1 MTAPIIISG
10 TTGELSERRWT
21 QYWGP
26 VKIAGQER
34 DECLASMA
42 NNEGLVINRECPQAW
57 LADVWA
63 AFTLILAG
71 GVPKATHTVVW
82 TFGRPTFTLIPN
94 PVAADAA
101 ALFELDPS

>member
-1 MTAPIIISG
+1 MNPPIVISG
-10 TTGELSERRWT
+10 TTGELGERRYC
-21 QYWGP
+21 QFWGP
-26 VKIAGQER
+26 VRIAGLER

-42 NNEGLVINRECPQAW
+42 NSEGLAINRECPQAW
-57 LADVWA
+57 LADIWS

-71 GVPKATHTVVW
+71 GLPEATHTVVW

-101 ALFELDPS
+101 ALFELDPT